1 MRHATVVAIQRLIGS
16 YDGKDHWDH
25 QLADWLG
32 IDRRE
37 PNVWGVACDWTRPSS
52 NIGDDVFWLVDA
64 ILLIGGKPCVLPDCP
79 TCAAFIDLALSIRA
93 EESQERINAELDAE
107 RRKTA

>member
-1 MRHATVVAIQRLIGS
+1 MRRATAYAVAVLAGYRR
-16 YDGKDHWDH
+16 DGNIVDFDLTWA
-25 QLADWLG
+25 L
-32 IDRRE
+32 
-37 PNVWGVACDWTRPSS
+37 ACDWSKRS
-52 NIGDDVFWLVDA
+52 NDSANLFWGHQADELMSGHRV
-64 ILLIGGKPCVLPDCP
+64 KLPDCP

>member
-1 MRHATVVAIQRLIGS
+1 MNAIRELLGLSEMEAT
-16 YDGKDHWDH
+16 
-25 QLADWLG
+25 
-32 IDRRE
+32 E
-37 PNVWGVACDWTRPSS
+37 WGVRAGFVRSCDFVVGFELHHGWWVMADAGALMR
-52 NIGDDVFWLVDA
+52 GDDMA
-64 ILLIGGKPCVLPDCP
+64 MRPLPDCP